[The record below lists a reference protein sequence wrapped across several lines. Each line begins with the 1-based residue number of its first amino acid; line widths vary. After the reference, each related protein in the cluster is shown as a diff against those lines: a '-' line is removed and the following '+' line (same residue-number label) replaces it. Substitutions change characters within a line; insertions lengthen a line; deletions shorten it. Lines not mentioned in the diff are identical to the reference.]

1 METIN
6 SNLTLTSNPYL
17 GNILTP
23 GVLGLSGTIS
33 NGTSYISNLPSI
45 CLTSKKAHMQVKIG
59 IFKVKRDED
68 NNIISSEFV
77 KEFWAEK
84 IDGVSID
91 LLAAKELEDNFNPK
105 EVVVKEIYTVNLNY

>member
-17 GNILTP
+17 GNIPTP
-23 GVLGLSGTIS
+23 GLGLSGTIS

-68 NNIISSEFV
+68 NNIISS
-77 KEFWAEK
+77 
-84 IDGVSID
+84 SID

>member
-1 METIN
+1 MNEYTN
-6 SNLTLTSNPYL
+6 NFGLMSNPYL
-17 GNILTP
+17 GSSQTTL
-23 GVLGLSGTIS
+23 GGLSGTS
-33 NGTSYISNLPSI
+33 STGGYAYGLPSL
-45 CLTSKKAHMQVKIG
+45 CLTSKKAHMQAKIG

-84 IDGVSID
+84 IEGVSID

>member
-1 METIN
+1 MNEYTN
-6 SNLTLTSNPYL
+6 NFGLMSNPYL
-17 GNILTP
+17 GSSQTTL
-23 GVLGLSGTIS
+23 GGLSGTS
-33 NGTSYISNLPSI
+33 STGSYTYGLRDL

-84 IDGVSID
+84 IEGVSID

>member
-1 METIN
+1 MNEYTN
-6 SNLTLTSNPYL
+6 NFGLMSNPYL
-17 GNILTP
+17 GSSQTTL
-23 GVLGLSGTIS
+23 GGLSGTNSTGIYNYS
-33 NGTSYISNLPSI
+33 PPPSL

-84 IDGVSID
+84 IEGVSID